1 MKKRHWIIAAALL
14 LGTTSQAQTE
24 VTAGVMRGKDYGV
37 TYLLPK
43 TEIELI
49 VYTTKHTYEPGELHQ
64 YAEQYLRQRNPNT
77 RPNTHWT
84 IDRIETK
91 LIGTPDK
98 EKVYFVKLKDKTV
111 APLMELTEDGIV
123 RSINL
128 PITTSKS
135 IAPTKEKMT
144 NTGEIGAEAY
154 LTEEIL
160 MSNSTAKMAELVA
173 KEIYGIRESRNA
185 LLRGET
191 ENMPKDG
198 EQLKIML
205 DNLTRQE
212 QALSELFTGAT
223 QSESQI
229 HTIRIEPKEMKDE
242 VVFRFSKKMGILDK
256 DDLAGVPTYISIT
269 DMKIPTVTPLEGS
282 ETTTKKKELD
292 GIAYN
297 VPGRAHIIL
306 TKDNKVIFEDER
318 PVSQFGTTEYLAN
331 VLFNKNST
339 IQVLFDTTTGGLI
352 KVERNEEK

>member
-1 MKKRHWIIAAALL
+1 MKKRHWLIAIALL
-14 LGTTSQAQTE
+14 LTTTIHAQTE

-64 YAEQYLRQRNPNT
+64 YAEQYLRQRTPNT
-77 RPNTHWT
+77 QPSNYWT
-84 IDRIETK
+84 IDKIETR

-123 RSINL
+123 RSINM
-128 PITTSKS
+128 PVSPKTNITSPKTE
-135 IAPTKEKMT
+135 AENRNEP
-144 NTGEIGAEAY
+144 NAEAY

-185 LLRGET
+185 LLRGES

-212 QALSELFTGAT
+212 QALSEMFIGSTKT
-223 QSESQI
+223 EVKT
-229 HTIRIEPKEMKDE
+229 HVIRIEPKEMKDE
-242 VVFRFSKKMGILDK
+242 VVFRFSQKMGVLDK
-256 DDLAGVPTYISIT
+256 DDLAGAPTYISIT
-269 DMKIPTVTPLEGS
+269 DLKIPALIPLEEGEES
-282 ETTTKKKELD
+282 KKKELD

-297 VPGRAHIIL
+297 VPGRAHIVL
-306 TKDNKVIFEDER
+306 TKDNKIIFEDER

-352 KVERNEEK
+352 KVERDEKQ